1 MKQWHIEAAVFVLAA
16 AGAFSFAYYL
26 AQTVGLH
33 PLIIPPVE
41 EREKNW
47 MVAVGA
53 VVFVVAVDSLVLF
66 LIALKHRR
74 EARALTVDRGPALL
88 R

>member
-1 MKQWHIEAAVFVLAA
+1 MKQWQIEVAVFVLAA
-16 AGAFSFAYYL
+16 AGAFAFAYYL

-33 PLIIPPVE
+33 PLIVPPQE
-41 EREKNW
+41 LRQKNW
-47 MVAVGA
+47 MVAAGA
-53 VVFVVAVDSLVLF
+53 LVFVIAVDSFVLF

-74 EARALTVDRGPALL
+74 ERAAMAVDRGPAPM

>member
-16 AGAFSFAYYL
+16 AGAFAFAYYL

-33 PLIIPPVE
+33 PLIVPPPE
-41 EREKNW
+41 ERQKDW
-47 MVAVGA
+47 MVAAGA
-53 VVFVVAVDSLVLF
+53 LVFVIAVDSLVLG

-74 EARALTVDRGPALL
+74 EAQATAVDRGPALM

>member
-1 MKQWHIEAAVFVLAA
+1 MKQWHIEVAIFVLAA
-16 AGAFSFAYYL
+16 AGAFAFAYYL

-41 EREKNW
+41 ARQKDW

-53 VVFVVAVDSLVLF
+53 LIFVIAVDSLVLF
-66 LIALKHRR
+66 LIVLKRR
-74 EARALTVDRGPALL
+74 RDRRATIVDRGPALM

>member
-1 MKQWHIEAAVFVLAA
+1 MKQWHIEVAIFVLAA
-16 AGAFSFAYYL
+16 AGAFTFAWYL

-41 EREKNW
+41 ERQKDW

-53 VVFVVAVDSLVLF
+53 LIFVIAVDSLVLF
-66 LIALKHRR
+66 LIALKRRR
-74 EARALTVDRGPALL
+74 EKRAMAVDHGPALM

>member
-1 MKQWHIEAAVFVLAA
+1 MKQWHIEVAVFVVAA
-16 AGAFSFAYYL
+16 AGAFAFALYL

-33 PLIIPPVE
+33 PLVVPPPE
-41 EREKNW
+41 ERQRDW

-53 VVFVVAVDSLVLF
+53 LVFVIAVDSLVLF
-66 LIALKHRR
+66 LISLKHRR
-74 EARALTVDRGPALL
+74 EKQAMAVDRGPALM

>member
-1 MKQWHIEAAVFVLAA
+1 MKQWHIEVAVFVLAA
-16 AGAFSFAYYL
+16 IGAFSFAYYL

-33 PLIIPPVE
+33 PLIIPPPE
-41 EREKNW
+41 LRQKNW

-53 VVFVVAVDSLVLF
+53 LVFVVAFDSAVLF
-66 LIALKHRR
+66 LVALKHRR
-74 EARALTVDRGPALL
+74 EKRALAVDRGPALL

>member
-1 MKQWHIEAAVFVLAA
+1 MKQWQIEVAVFVVAA
-16 AGAFSFAYYL
+16 AGAFTFAWYL

-33 PLIIPPVE
+33 PLIVPPAS
-41 EREKNW
+41 EREKDW

-53 VVFVVAVDSLVLF
+53 VIFVVAVDSLVLS
-66 LIALKHRR
+66 LIALKRRR
-74 EARALTVDRGPALL
+74 EKLAMAVDRGPALM

>member
-1 MKQWHIEAAVFVLAA
+1 MKQWHIEVAIFVLAA
-16 AGAFSFAYYL
+16 AGAFAFAYYL

-33 PLIIPPVE
+33 PLIVPPVE
-41 EREKNW
+41 ERQKDW

-53 VVFVVAVDSLVLF
+53 LIFVIAVDSLVLF
-66 LIALKHRR
+66 LIVLKRR
-74 EARALTVDRGPALL
+74 RDRRALTVDHGPALM

>member
-1 MKQWHIEAAVFVLAA
+1 MKQWHIELAVFVVAA
-16 AGAFSFAYYL
+16 AGAFTFAYYL

-41 EREKNW
+41 LRQKDW
-47 MVAVGA
+47 MVAAGA
-53 VVFVVAVDSLVLF
+53 LVFVIAVDSLVLS

-74 EARALTVDRGPALL
+74 EARAMAVDRGPALM

>member
-1 MKQWHIEAAVFVLAA
+1 MKQWHIEVAVFALAA

-33 PLIIPPVE
+33 PLIVPPAE
-41 EREKNW
+41 ERQKDW
-47 MVAVGA
+47 MVALGA
-53 VVFVVAVDSLVLF
+53 LIFVVAVDSVVLF

-74 EARALTVDRGPALL
+74 EKAALAVDRGPALM

>member
-1 MKQWHIEAAVFVLAA
+1 MKRWQIEVAVFVVAA
-16 AGAFSFAYYL
+16 AGAFTFAWYL

-33 PLIIPPVE
+33 PLIVPPASV
-41 EREKNW
+41 REKDW

-53 VVFVVAVDSLVLF
+53 VIFVVAVDSLVLS
-66 LIALKHRR
+66 LIALKRRR
-74 EARALTVDRGPALL
+74 EKLALAVDRGPALM

>member
-1 MKQWHIEAAVFVLAA
+1 MKQWHIEVAIFVLAA
-16 AGAFSFAYYL
+16 AGAFAFAYYL

-33 PLIIPPVE
+33 PLIVPPVA
-41 EREKNW
+41 ERQKDW

-53 VVFVVAVDSLVLF
+53 LIFVIAVDSLVLF
-66 LIALKHRR
+66 LIVLKRR
-74 EARALTVDRGPALL
+74 RDRRAMIVDHGPALM

>member
-1 MKQWHIEAAVFVLAA
+1 MKQWQIEVAVFVVAA
-16 AGAFSFAYYL
+16 AGAFAFAYYL

-33 PLIIPPVE
+33 PLIVPPSAV
-41 EREKNW
+41 RQKDW
-47 MVAVGA
+47 MVAAGA
-53 VVFVVAVDSLVLF
+53 FIFVVLVDSVVLS

-74 EARALTVDRGPALL
+74 ETQAMAVDRGPALM